1 MSKNNVVKI
10 KAEKV
15 TQVFSYE
22 VVMMVH
28 IVADSKE
35 TADSQLEANGGIMT
49 KRDVKFLNATALYGE
64 KE

>member
-1 MSKNNVVKI
+1 MKKNNVVAI
-10 KAEKV
+10 KQEKV

-22 VVMMVH
+22 VTMMVH